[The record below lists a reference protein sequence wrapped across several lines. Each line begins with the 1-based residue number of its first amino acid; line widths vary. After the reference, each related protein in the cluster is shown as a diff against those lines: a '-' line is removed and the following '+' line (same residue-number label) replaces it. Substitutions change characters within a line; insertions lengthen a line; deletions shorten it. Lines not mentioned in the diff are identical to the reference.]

1 LPSSDYPASAGYVS
15 PGVILMVNDMK
26 EVELKG
32 RDKFVATDVTVS
44 VTCKPKHIYPS
55 SATNWANDLV
65 ACRYRFCNEHEVPS
79 TSESKNNITIRDSL
93 FQFELMTIKE
103 DYEKVVEG
111 GDHLSRELLRV
122 EVLLKRVNVCL
133 METAEDLK
141 QESVIGK
148 MFADLSLLADQLKDI
163 DNKLKSQTWK
173 DLHSSY
179 LKAKSMCQEIRREI
193 VCIGIPQHR
202 PLDIQSSDA
211 GPGVSTHEQM
221 SQLRMAEYFMI
232 NNLDLQCRLH
242 YAPYDSS
249 THIVERVMR
258 SLNECL
264 GDGRAIP
271 VPSTSL
277 VDSEGK
283 FKMTALTNEEIQR
296 IHKEDQV
303 RISKDCAEQVKKR
316 FNGKSCMG
324 TSIHANTPWYQ
335 EYQCFFFD
343 EWYMTKCA
351 SASSKSV
358 LEQCAGKEYYKF
370 VKNFFEDHYMLYDN
384 GFEGIR
390 SGCQE
395 KQGVLCDFHK
405 YTEKKDVLACVWSGI
420 PVTRVQPP
428 VPDCSFTDVFHYA
441 LPNDISCGNITE
453 KFGLKKEHVMD
464 ISQRAVDDFSPRKQL
479 ERLINSCGD
488 PDFIVHDDVSNDC
501 STDSVHAIIDKN
513 ETLSKMLAEVDN
525 FVPKYAGEDLRETV
539 VAEIKRR

>member
-1 LPSSDYPASAGYVS
+1 MLLFSD
-15 PGVILMVNDMK
+15 L
-26 EVELKG
+26 
-32 RDKFVATDVTVS
+32 
-44 VTCKPKHIYPS
+44 
-55 SATNWANDLV
+55 LV
-65 ACRYRFCNEHEVPS
+65 FNFP
-79 TSESKNNITIRDSL
+79 
-93 FQFELMTIKE
+93 
-103 DYEKVVEG
+103 
-111 GDHLSRELLRV
+111 
-122 EVLLKRVNVCL
+122 
-133 METAEDLK
+133 
-141 QESVIGK
+141 
-148 MFADLSLLADQLKDI
+148 
-163 DNKLKSQTWK
+163 
-173 DLHSSY
+173 LHF
-179 LKAKSMCQEIRREI
+179 
-193 VCIGIPQHR
+193 R

-384 GFEGIR
+384 GFEEIR

-539 VAEIKRR
+539 VAEIKRRSNAKVKENERRCQRV